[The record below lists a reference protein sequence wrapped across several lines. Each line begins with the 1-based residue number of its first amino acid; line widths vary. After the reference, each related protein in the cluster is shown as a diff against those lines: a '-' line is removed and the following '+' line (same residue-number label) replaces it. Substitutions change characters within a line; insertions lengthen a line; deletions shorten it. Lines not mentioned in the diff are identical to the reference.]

1 MCKKLKNCY
10 AKISKIHHLN
20 AKINRWSKKFK
31 QWPVV
36 EDTDVS
42 HTFLRVNH
50 SCTKSLKK
58 LGHRVDH
65 SCTKSLKKLG
75 HRVNHSCTKSLKKWD
90 IAKSQ
95 TAKLRK
101 IAHFITSLRKVR
113 HCEKSNSKIAKNCT
127 LYYKSQKSETSRKVK
142 TAKIA
147 KKFTIHYTAV
157 IFQKSTVTQSLRNRG
172 GNITESHTESQYKL
186 EKALRGSKIQKSAIE
201 PLRKM
206 R

>member
-42 HTFLRVNH
+42 HTFLRINH

-75 HRVNHSCTKSLKKWD
+75 HRVNHSCTK
-90 IAKSQ
+90 
-95 TAKLRK
+95 
-101 IAHFITSLRKVR
+101 SLRKVR

>member
-1 MCKKLKNCY
+1 MEQNKGLGTKINMWKFKKKKEVLIQIKNCVCKKLKNCY

-36 EDTDVS
+36 EDEGNKAVS
-42 HTFLRVNH
+42 YFLRVNQP
-50 SCTKSLKK
+50 CTK
-58 LGHRVDH
+58 
-65 SCTKSLKKLG
+65 KSQKKLG
-75 HRVNHSCTKSLKKWD
+75 HRVNHSCTKSLKRWD

-113 HCEKSNSKIAKNCT
+113 HREKSKRQKLRKLHTSLHSSDIPKN
-127 LYYKSQKSETSRKVK
+127 
-142 TAKIA
+142 
-147 KKFTIHYTAV
+147 
-157 IFQKSTVTQSLRNRG
+157 TVTQSLRNRG

-186 EKALRGSKIQKSAIE
+186 EKALRGSEIQKSAIE